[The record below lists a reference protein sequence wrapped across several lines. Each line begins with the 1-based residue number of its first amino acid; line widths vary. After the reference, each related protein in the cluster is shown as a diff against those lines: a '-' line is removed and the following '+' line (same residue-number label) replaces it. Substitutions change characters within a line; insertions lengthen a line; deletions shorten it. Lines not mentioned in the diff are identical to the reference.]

1 MTIMIIAT
9 ACPPIIN
16 IGHSSDGYAYHRRGA
31 SQRGS
36 DEKERPRQDCRTR
49 SRATFWPRSCGCE
62 VPHIG
67 PPALLHSASVA
78 VPSPCDA
85 PGHGPTDWL
94 RQGVRFGLGR
104 ATFGA
109 AKAPRFGSE
118 TYLVRGIW
126 RGAEERCFAVN
137 PERPKGVRGQNRN
150 LSLISVAERN
160 QHRHSM
166 TPGRLAAVKDRGCP
180 PILSPLRL
188 RLDAKNRLPPRPLL
202 AAAARA
208 LPSLTA

>member
-1 MTIMIIAT
+1 MLF
-9 ACPPIIN
+9 
-16 IGHSSDGYAYHRRGA
+16 
-31 SQRGS
+31 
-36 DEKERPRQDCRTR
+36 R
-49 SRATFWPRSCGCE
+49 SPYGLRSCRCE
-62 VPHIG
+62 VAPHWAAG
-67 PPALLHSASVA
+67 NLAFASVA

-166 TPGRLAAVKDRGCP
+166 TPGRLATVKDRGCP
-180 PILSPLRL
+180 PIFTCCGYRL
-188 RLDAKNRLPPRPLL
+188 ASKNRLPPRPLAKRRQRVR
-202 AAAARA
+202 AAV
-208 LPSLTA
+208 PDCLTPASF

>member
-49 SRATFWPRSCGCE
+49 SRAPFG
-62 VPHIG
+62 
-67 PPALLHSASVA
+67 ALLRVRSSSHWAAGTLASASVA

-188 RLDAKNRLPPRPLL
+188 RLGSKKSAPPAPAPRGGSAFAP
-202 AAAARA
+202 
-208 LPSLTA
+208 PSLTA